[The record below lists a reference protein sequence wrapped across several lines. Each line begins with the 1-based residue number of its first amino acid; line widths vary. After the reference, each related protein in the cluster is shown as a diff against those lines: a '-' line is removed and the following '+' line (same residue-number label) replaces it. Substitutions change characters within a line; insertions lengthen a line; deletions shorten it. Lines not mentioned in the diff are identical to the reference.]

1 MQQVATTEERTD
13 VAVTTL
19 PGISSDDMVAMR
31 MNDAT
36 IGRLQHFRHL
46 GRRPTGKE
54 SEIETSGAIQLMRQW
69 GRFVEKNGV
78 LYRCI
83 AGPIL
88 GGVLQLLL
96 PSCLR
101 DQLLQELHDRDGEP

>member
-19 PGISSDDMVAMR
+19 PGISNDDMVAMQI
-31 MNDAT
+31 NDAT

-54 SEIETSGAIQLMRQW
+54 REIESSGAI
-69 GRFVEKNGV
+69 
-78 LYRCI
+78 
-83 AGPIL
+83 
-88 GGVLQLLL
+88 
-96 PSCLR
+96 
-101 DQLLQELHDRDGEP
+101 